1 MEGPGSQRISAGLV
15 VTDVA
20 SPSPERFATGAE
32 TGANGDEVAS
42 AALVRKGAAAAR
54 QAAKG
59 NAARIRLRRRG
70 FFFGFK
76 LVFQLLQRVR
86 PDYPG

>member
-1 MEGPGSQRISAGLV
+1 MDGPGNQRMSAGFV
-15 VTDVA
+15 ATAVA
-20 SPSPERFATGAE
+20 SPSPERFATGAGIE
-32 TGANGDEVAS
+32 ANGDGIAS
-42 AALVRKGAAAAR
+42 AAMIRPGTVARK
-54 QAAKG
+54 QATRG
-59 NAARIRLRRRG
+59 NKDRVRLRRWN